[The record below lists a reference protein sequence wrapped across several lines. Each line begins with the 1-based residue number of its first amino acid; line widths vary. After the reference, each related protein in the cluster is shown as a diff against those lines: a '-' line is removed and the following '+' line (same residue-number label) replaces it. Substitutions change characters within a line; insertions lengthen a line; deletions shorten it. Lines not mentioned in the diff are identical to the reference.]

1 MNRMRLIFYSETQK
15 KSRAGF
21 TSHKFL
27 GVSCVGVY
35 TGDSPGGRTKMF
47 YPQGN
52 SKKIPFFYLFRE
64 RKGWVIPLT

>member
-1 MNRMRLIFYSETQK
+1 MRLIFYSETRK

-35 TGDSPGGRTKMF
+35 TGDSPGGRVVF
-47 YPQGN
+47 LLYPQGKC
-52 SKKIPFFYLFRE
+52 KKSLLFLFRKE
-64 RKGWVIPLT
+64 RDE